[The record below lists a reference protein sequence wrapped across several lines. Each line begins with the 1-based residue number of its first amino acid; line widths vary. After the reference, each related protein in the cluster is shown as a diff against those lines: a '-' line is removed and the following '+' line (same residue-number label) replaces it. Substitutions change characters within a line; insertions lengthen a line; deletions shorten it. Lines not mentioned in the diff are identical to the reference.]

1 MTHILRAHQLCD
13 EGYQVLFEDK
23 LSTVWSAPNYCYR
36 CGNKAS
42 ILEISE
48 TLERK
53 FNMFQESSRSVLVDD
68 TVPDVQKVFFYGS
81 TGLSNLQKKKKPFC
95 FGSNYQ
101 NTFCR
106 PSFFF
111 DSTFFI
117 NFFFSLRL
125 MGILTCC

>member
-1 MTHILRAHQLCD
+1 
-13 EGYQVLFEDK
+13 VLFEDK

-81 TGLSNLQKKKKPFC
+81 TGLSNLQKKKNHFVLVAITRIL
-95 FGSNYQ
+95 FVDLH
-101 NTFCR
+101 F
-106 PSFFF
+106 
-111 DSTFFI
+111 
-117 NFFFSLRL
+117 FFFSIQHFL
-125 MGILTCC
+125 